1 MVKQDGMCLTYASED
16 LKQDSEL
23 VLLAISEKIEALEF
37 ASSHLK
43 NDPNFM
49 CTAVKLNKKAL

>member
-1 MVKQDGMCLTYASED
+1 MCLTYASED

>member
-1 MVKQDGMCLTYASED
+1 MCLTYASED

-43 NDPNFM
+43 NDSKFM